1 MSDPEVKITFLE
13 RGARTQNWP
22 VTLSNPVLFAWL
34 LTASPVLTAWLQV
47 NRKREDEETE
57 AEDQV
62 KDGWGGR
69 RWP

>member
-1 MSDPEVKITFLE
+1 M
-13 RGARTQNWP
+13 
-22 VTLSNPVLFAWL
+22 LSNPVLFAWL
-34 LTASPVLTAWLQV
+34 LTASPVLTAWLQI

-62 KDGWGGR
+62 MAGWGGR